1 MSNVP
6 RWEQEIQSRRRENY
20 GDSRVP
26 HREPRV
32 VDRLSSGGYVDERD
46 RGHEHANEVY
56 REYERYGHADLDFEN
71 RRSYGSVEDDDS
83 TSDSSSESEE
93 EEEVDLTKAEK
104 LKQLREAPIPLRQ
117 KLHGT
122 TWKNLRDE
130 LETDLDVGDLL
141 ANSTRGFWTSVQSVY
156 RGFKDFINRFALW
169 NSKLKKVEGR
179 FGSGVYN
186 FFNFLKWAMG
196 LNLAMSLLTVL
207 LVMVPEH
214 FSEEEV
220 PECPGFP
227 SHENM
232 TMFPSQDVDLCCS
245 TLYTENQ
252 DLKRDP
258 LRIGLNSD
266 FFKDIGNILLNL
278 LYGDG

>member
-1 MSNVP
+1 MPDSPLFAFRGEGVVKVP
-6 RWEQEIQSRRRENY
+6 I
-20 GDSRVP
+20 
-26 HREPRV
+26 
-32 VDRLSSGGYVDERD
+32 
-46 RGHEHANEVY
+46 
-56 REYERYGHADLDFEN
+56 
-71 RRSYGSVEDDDS
+71 
-83 TSDSSSESEE
+83 
-93 EEEVDLTKAEK
+93 
-104 LKQLREAPIPLRQ
+104 
-117 KLHGT
+117 
-122 TWKNLRDE
+122 
-130 LETDLDVGDLL
+130 
-141 ANSTRGFWTSVQSVY
+141 
-156 RGFKDFINRFALW
+156 
-169 NSKLKKVEGR
+169 
-179 FGSGVYN
+179 
-186 FFNFLKWAMG
+186 
-196 LNLAMSLLTVL
+196 SLLVTVL

>member
-1 MSNVP
+1 M
-6 RWEQEIQSRRRENY
+6 
-20 GDSRVP
+20 
-26 HREPRV
+26 
-32 VDRLSSGGYVDERD
+32 
-46 RGHEHANEVY
+46 
-56 REYERYGHADLDFEN
+56 DFEN

-104 LKQLREAPIPLRQ
+104 LKQLREAPIPLQQ

-141 ANSTRGFWTSVQSVY
+141 VNSTRGFWTSVQSVY